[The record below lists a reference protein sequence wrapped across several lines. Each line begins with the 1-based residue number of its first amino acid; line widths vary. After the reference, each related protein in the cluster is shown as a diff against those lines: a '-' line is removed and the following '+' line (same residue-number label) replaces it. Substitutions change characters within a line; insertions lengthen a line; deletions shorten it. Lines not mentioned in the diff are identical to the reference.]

1 MKLVELAF
9 PAAATDSDARR
20 ARELCEALGKTAVE
34 VPDLPGFVVNRLLFP
49 YLFSA
54 VACMEETG
62 MSPEDVDLC
71 MTLGAG
77 HPMGPLALL
86 DYVGPRRLRGH
97 RRRHRRRRPAAPARA
112 GRGGRLGRK
121 SGRGLYNTRIECAST
136 GSRTPPTWSGWRW
149 PSPTSRSPS
158 TGSTSTPTTARPSSP
173 SPARTL
179 VPVMETDHGEVVAD
193 SMRIVSWLEKRR
205 PDPPLWPASLGRRA
219 EVDVFLEWFDKVW
232 KVPPNAMAAELA
244 ARRARP
250 AAPARPQRRA
260 ARLAAPVRGDAR
272 WPRLADGRGL
282 RRRRR
287 LRLPVPQVR
296 RARPAPRRHA
306 TPSTGSSASTC
317 RSRAPSPRSRPGCTA
332 STPSRALELILRP
345 HLGRVEKACRYC
357 LGERT
362 SQVHLLPEADERPAQ
377 AGRSLYQDRR
387 TARASGPLVV
397 LRAGGPTQ
405 IHLLRAR
412 RLRPTRGASR

>member
-1 MKLVELAF
+1 M
-9 PAAATDSDARR
+9 
-20 ARELCEALGKTAVE
+20 
-34 VPDLPGFVVNRLLFP
+34 
-49 YLFSA
+49 
-54 VACMEETG
+54 
-62 MSPEDVDLC
+62 
-71 MTLGAG
+71 
-77 HPMGPLALL
+77 
-86 DYVGPRRLRGH
+86 
-97 RRRHRRRRPAAPARA
+97 
-112 GRGGRLGRK
+112 
-121 SGRGLYNTRIECAST
+121 
-136 GSRTPPTWSGWRW
+136 
-149 PSPTSRSPS
+149 
-158 TGSTSTPTTARPSSP
+158 
-173 SPARTL
+173 
-179 VPVMETDHGEVVAD
+179 PVMETDHGEVVAD

-244 ARRARP
+244 AAEPDQQRLHDLSD
-250 AAPARPQRRA
+250 AAAW
-260 ARLAAPVRGDAR
+260 LAAPVRGDAR
-272 WPRLADGRGL
+272 RPRLADGRGL

-317 RSRAPSPRSRPGCTA
+317 RSPAPSPRSRPGCTA

-405 IHLLRAR
+405 IHLVRAR